1 VIVSRV
7 VFEGWRAEERGF
19 EKRRRGRG
27 GKDVVRFGRG
37 REQTVGVDR
46 REVLRVRLLG
56 SGAKK
61 REGIR
66 RVRRKRSRRE

>member
-1 VIVSRV
+1 VIVSRA

-37 REQTVGVDR
+37 REQTVAVDHKG
-46 REVLRVRLLG
+46 VLRVRVLG
-56 SGAKK
+56 CGARKP
-61 REGIR
+61 EGIR

>member
-1 VIVSRV
+1 MIVSRA

-37 REQTVGVDR
+37 REQTVAVDR
-46 REVLRVRLLG
+46 KGVLRVRVLG
-56 SGAKK
+56 CGARK
-61 REGIR
+61 REETH